1 MIATSP
7 SAPARLRAGGTL
19 DDVLRAWAD
28 EGPDGAQ
35 CLLCDGETFPV
46 LRRSGATAVVC
57 RSCGTSVEDGDPSA
71 GAIARRGPGERAELR
86 VA

>member
-1 MIATSP
+1 MIAPSP
-7 SAPARLRAGGTL
+7 PAPGRLRAGGTL

-28 EGPDGAQ
+28 DGHDGAP

-46 LRRSGATAVVC
+46 LRRNGATAVVC
-57 RSCGTSVEDGDPSA
+57 RSCGTSVEDGDLST
-71 GAIARRGPGERAELR
+71 GLVGARRSGERAELR

>member
-1 MIATSP
+1 MIAPSP
-7 SAPARLRAGGTL
+7 PAPGRLRAGGTL

-28 EGPDGAQ
+28 DGHDGAQ

-57 RSCGTSVEDGDPSA
+57 RGCGTSMEDGDPSA
-71 GAIARRGPGERAELR
+71 GAIATRRPGERAELR